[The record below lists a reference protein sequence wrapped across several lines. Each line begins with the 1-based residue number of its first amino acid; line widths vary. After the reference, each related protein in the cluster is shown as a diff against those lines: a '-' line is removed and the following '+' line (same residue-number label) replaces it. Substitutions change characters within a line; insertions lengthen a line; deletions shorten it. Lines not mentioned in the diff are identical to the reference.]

1 MKKYRPTPPRSFGRI
16 IVAAIVACLPVW
28 AGVAEDADRAWVS
41 GDHVTALELYEGV
54 LEEQPKNFQA
64 LLRSAKILSWNSR
77 FNEAIERYDR
87 AIAVDPDDREAA
99 FGRALTLSWDG
110 RFKDARAGFKTLL
123 EEDSSDVDALL
134 GLARTYAWAGRS
146 PQARNAYQ
154 DVLDTDPD
162 NVDARIGLAYLDL
175 WAGEIGRAAEQAAEL
190 KREHPDHEEVAKLD
204 DQVSRS
210 AGARWSVDVSQIDDT
225 DDNRLRRYLVSGG
238 FGLGRQVRLDL
249 GAGRYEMSDP
259 TGEASIDSVHTIL
272 SFYPGTGQRVSARV
286 GYDRRTRTDDT
297 TDSDVLGGLSYSW
310 GLDRRWQVHAST
322 MRMPIRY
329 SPAITDAGITFD
341 QVELRTSG
349 AVGERFRVHAA
360 VGSADFSD
368 HNSRKTANVGF
379 LYKVPVRKVTMHVG
393 YTARAMDYDQ
403 DLANGYFDPQDFLAH
418 LAQLRL
424 SDEYGNRGNYYRLQ
438 LDTGLQSFTVSGV
451 DVNNDTVLVIGGT
464 LGFPLAKRMTLE
476 AYVEH
481 GDYAAATASGFESTA
496 VGLRLLWRAGL

>member
-1 MKKYRPTPPRSFGRI
+1 MRKRRPTPPRSFGWVI
-16 IVAAIVACLPVW
+16 FAAFVACLPVW
-28 AGVAEDADRAWVS
+28 ANVAEDADRAWVA
-41 GDHVTALELYEGV
+41 GDHATALELYDRV
-54 LEEQPKNFQA
+54 LDEQPKTFQA
-64 LLRSAKILSWNSR
+64 LLRTAKILSWNNR
-77 FNEAIERYDR
+77 FDEAIERYDR

-99 FGRALTLSWDG
+99 LGRARTLSWDG

-123 EEDSSDVDALL
+123 GEDASDVDAML

-146 PQARNAYQ
+146 PQARDAYQ
-154 DVLDTDPD
+154 GVLDTDPD

-175 WAGEIGRAAEQAAEL
+175 WAGEIGSAAKQAAEL
-190 KREHPDHEEVAKLD
+190 KQEHPGHEEVAKLN

-210 AGARWSVDVSQIDDT
+210 SGAWWPVDISQIDDT

-249 GAGRYEMSDP
+249 GAGRYEMSAP
-259 TGEASIDSVHTIL
+259 IGEASIDNVHATL

-286 GYDRRTRTDDT
+286 GYDRRTRTNDT
-297 TDSDVLGGLSYSW
+297 TDSDVLGGLTYSW
-310 GLDRRWQVHAST
+310 GLDRRWQVHASA

-329 SPAITDAGITFD
+329 SPEITDDGITFD

-360 VGSADFSD
+360 VGTADFSD
-368 HNSRKTANVGF
+368 DNSRKTASAGF
-379 LYKVPVRKVTMHVG
+379 LYKVPVRKVTMHAG

-418 LAQLRL
+418 LAQLRV
-424 SDEYGNRGNYYRLQ
+424 SDEYGNRGNYYRLHV
-438 LDTGLQSFTVSGV
+438 DAGLQSFTVSGV
-451 DVNNDTVLVIGGT
+451 DVNDDTVLVIGGT
-464 LGFPLAKRMTLE
+464 FGFPVGKRMMLE